1 MGRVCYNAGAAGS
14 WLFGWL
20 FASVGGGALTGA
32 LLLAVQDVHRV
43 REIIEG
49 ISDSS
54 SARPSQLSGLCVVAV
69 PLGMVTSYVM
79 YMTISIGTLNNHVHD
94 YLCIFVM
101 DMTGTVRYTIIEK
114 EGVFVANKEQDR
126 RNIWQKENQERIIV
140 MTSKSESPTKDQI
153 RDAAKNA
160 GQSMNAYIL
169 DAVRERMDREDRE
182 KE

>member
-1 MGRVCYNAGAAGS
+1 MQVPPVRGCSGGSLPRSAVVRWPGRFFLRFRMSTENG
-14 WLFGWL
+14 
-20 FASVGGGALTGA
+20 
-32 LLLAVQDVHRV
+32 
-43 REIIEG
+43 EIIEG

-69 PLGMVTSYVM
+69 PLGMVISYVM
-79 YMTISIGTLNNHVHD
+79 YMTISIGILNNHVHD

-169 DAVRERMDREDRE
+169 DAVRERMDRERSDD
-182 KE
+182 